1 MARVPYVDPEAL
13 PDGDDHLLR
22 TSMDAADLPEE
33 GRHLFTT
40 EVRNVHRAIGNNVP
54 VLRGFR
60 EMNRTVWRHSGLT
73 ARQRELVILAVARAT
88 GSRYEWHQHVRHA
101 LSVGL
106 GADEIRAISRE
117 DHADFPSIETALLD
131 YATAAATGSVE
142 AADFDPFEDAFDV
155 ETTVG
160 VTMLV
165 SAYAGLALA
174 LDAMAVEPEEPFVGW
189 DLDGL

>member
-13 PDGDDHLLR
+13 PDGDQQLLKS
-22 TSMDAADLPEE
+22 SMDAADLPAE

-106 GADEIRAISRE
+106 EPAEISAVSRG
-117 DHADFPSIETALLD
+117 DYADFPAIETALLE

-142 AADFDPFEDAFDV
+142 SAHFDPFAEAFDA
-155 ETTVG
+155 ETAVG

-189 DLDGL
+189 DLGGL